1 MPATKAFPAH
11 DAPVPL
17 TTHHLHRED
26 RARLMRST
34 RKIEDVVG
42 ETPHVADPSIL
53 PLAQRRKLKR
63 PNHKRTDT
71 IADIVSPLPACE
83 TRPVLYLQVPDAS
96 TPNSATTT
104 LPTPLPSPTLTV
116 TLNLRYAVA
125 RDDVTRRRKMAKLRR
140 TLGDNVPT
148 ELVFPPE
155 DLNAPKYRRLTARTL
170 PRLDRRASVANSQR
184 SSGSGSG
191 SRRASR
197 LRDKDRER
205 DEGESDI
212 SRGWVWVGKREDI
225 PPEVQA
231 RIKRSR
237 KESGLPFDWVSVGRI
252 EELAVEDEEDRRMGA
267 YPAMSNGGGGRRPL
281 YRKEVG
287 WSGEWDAGSA
297 RNMDQVVS
305 RLRDLKVK

>member
-1 MPATKAFPAH
+1 MPATQAFPAH
-11 DAPVPL
+11 HAPVPL

-42 ETPHVADPSIL
+42 ETPHFSTSKCQTHP
-53 PLAQRRKLKR
+53 PPTQRRR
-63 PNHKRTDT
+63 RFHTVTFPN
-71 IADIVSPLPACE
+71 AD
-83 TRPVLYLQVPDAS
+83 
-96 TPNSATTT
+96 
-104 LPTPLPSPTLTV
+104 V

-140 TLGDNVPT
+140 TLGDN
-148 ELVFPPE
+148 
-155 DLNAPKYRRLTARTL
+155 
-170 PRLDRRASVANSQR
+170 R

-205 DEGESDI
+205 EGESDI

-225 PPEVQA
+225 PPE
-231 RIKRSR
+231 
-237 KESGLPFDWVSVGRI
+237 ESGLPFDWV
-252 EELAVEDEEDRRMGA
+252 LCWEDRGTGGGRRGRPRMGA
-267 YPAMSNGGGGRRPL
+267 YPAMSNGGGGRR
-281 YRKEVG
+281 
-287 WSGEWDAGSA
+287 GEWDAGSA